1 MKNDKTWNFDS
12 FEDNNSVCVEFVWVK
27 WTPSFLPRAKIQTN
41 GGYFSRG
48 VKKLPSMRCGEFFM
62 KFFGEK
68 KLKPTLVETDFSYHY
83 KVGGSMICYLY
94 FCCLEEPFDI
104 FLHLTNYR
112 ISKPNIT
119 ITQIELQRH
128 LKLFWGVCYN
138 GSVTTDFL

>member
-1 MKNDKTWNFDS
+1 
-12 FEDNNSVCVEFVWVK
+12 
-27 WTPSFLPRAKIQTN
+27 
-41 GGYFSRG
+41 
-48 VKKLPSMRCGEFFM
+48 MRCGEFFM

-128 LKLFWGVCYN
+128 LKLFWPSSSLCHLVKRNKLFTEFSISRKCT
-138 GSVTTDFL
+138 SDFQRY